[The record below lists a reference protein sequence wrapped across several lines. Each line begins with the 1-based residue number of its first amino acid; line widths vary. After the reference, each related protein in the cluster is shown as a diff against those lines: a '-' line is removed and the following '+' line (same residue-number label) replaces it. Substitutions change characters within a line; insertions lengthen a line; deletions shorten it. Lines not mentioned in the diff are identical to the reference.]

1 MHAAPLPWLV
11 IGRQTVAAMPMHAP
25 SSAHQAQIMARDG
38 MARAYGRGCR
48 KEGEVEERAARGRR
62 SVSERRKLSP
72 FLKRLR
78 RGNRSRAEAR
88 GGIIHRLIASH
99 SHALRKRDR
108 ERERERE
115 SSSSRGGLM
124 NDGQLGGRGTAS
136 SATRRHHHRPI
147 HRAHAPAA
155 SGVAACAAPPRTKLL
170 PPAPAPPPPKACSSG
185 TYAKELYLVCA

>member
-1 MHAAPLPWLV
+1 MNHAVVPDGMHAAPLPWLV

-38 MARAYGRGCR
+38 MARASGRGPTGRGCR

-88 GGIIHRLIASH
+88 AGIIHQLIASH

-108 ERERERE
+108 EREKERVVV
-115 SSSSRGGLM
+115 
-124 NDGQLGGRGTAS
+124 LGAG
-136 SATRRHHHRPI
+136 
-147 HRAHAPAA
+147 
-155 SGVAACAAPPRTKLL
+155 
-170 PPAPAPPPPKACSSG
+170 
-185 TYAKELYLVCA
+185 

>member
-1 MHAAPLPWLV
+1 
-11 IGRQTVAAMPMHAP
+11 MHAP

-88 GGIIHRLIASH
+88 GGIIHRFASH
-99 SHALRKRDR
+99 RIRMRCGKGT
-108 ERERERE
+108 ERERE
-115 SSSSRGGLM
+115 
-124 NDGQLGGRGTAS
+124 
-136 SATRRHHHRPI
+136 
-147 HRAHAPAA
+147 
-155 SGVAACAAPPRTKLL
+155 
-170 PPAPAPPPPKACSSG
+170 
-185 TYAKELYLVCA
+185 KERVVVVGAG